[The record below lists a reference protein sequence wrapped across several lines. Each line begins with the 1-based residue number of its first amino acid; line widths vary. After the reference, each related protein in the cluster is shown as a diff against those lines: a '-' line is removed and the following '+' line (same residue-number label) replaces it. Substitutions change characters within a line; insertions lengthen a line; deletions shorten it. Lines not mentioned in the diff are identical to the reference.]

1 MYYTPVCCD
10 LMSFGV
16 EIQIRERTTNAF
28 TQVALSYCAS
38 AFPVVVVAA
47 AAVVVGHFPCPTAL
61 NYYS

>member
-1 MYYTPVCCD
+1 
-10 LMSFGV
+10 MSFGV

-28 TQVALSYCAS
+28 TQVALSFSAS